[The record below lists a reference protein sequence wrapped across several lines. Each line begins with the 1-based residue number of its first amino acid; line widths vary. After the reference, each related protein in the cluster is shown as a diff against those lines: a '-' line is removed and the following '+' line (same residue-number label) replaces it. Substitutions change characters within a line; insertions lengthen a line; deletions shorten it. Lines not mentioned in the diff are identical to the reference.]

1 MLWLI
6 PALLSALFD
15 SLKDIASKKS
25 LKDVEPEVAA
35 LANTLFAVPV
45 VLVALLIFEK
55 PIFDKTFWIIM
66 SVSSIILSVSFIL
79 YMKSLKSTDVSL
91 AIPFTAVSPAFML
104 VITPLLIGES
114 TTKTGSFGVL
124 LIVLGAYL
132 INANKNSGSVLEPI
146 RAVIHDKGVLLMLI
160 VAFLWS
166 ITATLDRVILR
177 HASPLFYMTFYYL
190 LISVLLSINAFYK
203 CKKPIFAQIRK
214 NIKPL
219 ASIGIFFAIGQI
231 AYIYAYTLTFAAYVV
246 AVKRTNALFS
256 VVLGAIFFKEKN
268 LRGRLLGAAF
278 IVLGVAIIALY

>member
-6 PALLSALFD
+6 PAILSALFD

-25 LKDVEPEVAA
+25 LNNVEPEVAA

-45 VLVALLIFEK
+45 VLIALIFFEK
-55 PIFDKTFWIIM
+55 PVFDRTFWIIM
-66 SVSSIILSVSFIL
+66 SVSSIILSVSFII
-79 YMKSLKSTDVSL
+79 YMKSLKSTDISL

-104 VITPLLIGES
+104 VVTPILIGES
-114 TTKTGSFGVL
+114 TTRTGSFGVL
-124 LIVLGAYL
+124 LIALGAYL
-132 INANKNSGSVLEPI
+132 LNANKNSRSVLEPI
-146 RAVIHDKGVLLMLI
+146 RAIMHDKGVLLMLL

-166 ITATLDRVILR
+166 ITATLDRIILM
-177 HASPLFYMTFYYL
+177 HASPLFYMTCYYL
-190 LISVLLSINAFYK
+190 IISVLLSINAIYK
-203 CKKPIFAQIRK
+203 CKKPIFPQIRK

-268 LRGRLLGAAF
+268 IRGRFFGALLMV
-278 IVLGVAIIALY
+278 IGVAIISLS